1 MGFLFL
7 KTLDIFNLNMIK
19 CILVFALNYHILK
32 FHTLVLKDR
41 YHTLLAA

>member
-7 KTLDIFNLNMIK
+7 KTLDIFNLNMIE
-19 CILVFALNYHILK
+19 CMLVFVLDYHILK

-41 YHTLLAA
+41 